1 MDCLKCNLSYDQN
14 ANFCQKCGSNLNE
27 FESLSSTNPNPSS
40 DLKLLCF
47 LIGIELVIS
56 VLWMTFSKIITFYK
70 DFNYSITTI
79 YTYAAWLVGII
90 TFITF
95 LIAIIN
101 IKNEKIRTF
110 LIICLSIKVL
120 LIFSTFVSKLL

>member
-56 VLWMTFSKIITFYK
+56 VLWMTFSKIINFYK